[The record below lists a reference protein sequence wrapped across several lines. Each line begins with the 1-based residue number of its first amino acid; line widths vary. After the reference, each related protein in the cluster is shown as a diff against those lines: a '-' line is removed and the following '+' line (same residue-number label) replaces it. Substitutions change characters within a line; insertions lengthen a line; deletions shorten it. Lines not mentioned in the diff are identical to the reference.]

1 MDEQLKLLI
10 AALASQM
17 GGSFNP
23 SLMASAEP
31 ENNVSPANIASA
43 MNPNVLL
50 SSGLVDPYTVQS
62 GIDSVYQ
69 QMLAEWESRNQ
80 VNLPPEASDLWLSPV
95 TSKYSSNDE
104 VSVFMNEMFTAI
116 KNGTTTAEKV
126 KTAIAANDSVAPEA
140 VKSSYADV
148 SVDLDKY
155 SKLAEAQAQAKL
167 KFEITNAQ
175 NGVTTAPA
183 PTLEQARFKFYK
195 DLGAPE
201 MALLPD
207 AGFGYDFDPSMFGD
221 KDRASRLDKLI
232 GEQQGLVDEGAAGAA
247 YTQKQAD
254 VYTAKGNAAAAR
266 AAGDKARQ
274 EYLDANA
281 KPDQITQVLDWF
293 SRNGQGIL
301 GKAFGK
307 DKTSERKNLAN
318 KAGEEAMKRELARL
332 NNIAPVSAETSKY
345 GDAKRSLDIYRN
357 IQLEDDAYNKR
368 VADLVSQKLAAQG
381 RTPNRDAINQLLGY
395 AATVN
400 KKN

>member
-1 MDEQLKLLI
+1 MDEELKLLI
-10 AALASQM
+10 AALAQQM

-50 SSGLVDPYTVQS
+50 SSGLVDPSTISS
-62 GIDSVYQ
+62 GIGSVYQ

-126 KTAIAANDSVAPEA
+126 KAAIADNDSVAPEA

-195 DLGAPE
+195 DLGVPE

-232 GEQQGLVDEGAAGAA
+232 GEQQGFVDEGAAGAA

-274 EYLDANA
+274 EYLDTNA

-307 DKTSERKNLAN
+307 DKTSERKNLAT

-332 NNIAPVSAETSKY
+332 SRVAPVSAETSRY

-357 IQLEDDAYNKR
+357 IQLEDDAYNQR

-381 RTPNRDAINQLLGY
+381 RTPNQDAINQLLGY

-400 KKN
+400 KKK

>member
-1 MDEQLKLLI
+1 
-10 AALASQM
+10 M

-50 SSGLVDPYTVQS
+50 SSGLVDPSTTIQS
-62 GIDSVYQ
+62 GIGSVYQ
-69 QMLAEWESRNQ
+69 QMLAEWESRYQ

-126 KTAIAANDSVAPEA
+126 KAAIAANDSVAPEA
-140 VKSSYADV
+140 VKSAYADV

-195 DLGAPE
+195 DLGVPE

-207 AGFGYDFDPSMFGD
+207 AGFGYDFDPSLFAD
-221 KDRASRLDKLI
+221 KATSELLGGQIAKQEGLARRTKGASDYA
-232 GEQQGLVDEGAAGAA
+232 QSQ
-247 YTQKQAD
+247 TD

-301 GKAFGK
+301 GDVFGK
-307 DKTSERKNLAN
+307 DKTSERKNLAT

-332 NNIAPVSAETSKY
+332 SEVAPVSVETPYTQSQQNLLRLR
-345 GDAKRSLDIYRN
+345 GAQASADR
-357 IQLEDDAYNKR
+357 YNQQ

-381 RTPNRDAINQLLGY
+381 RTPNQDAINQLLGY

>member
-1 MDEQLKLLI
+1 
-10 AALASQM
+10 
-17 GGSFNP
+17 
-23 SLMASAEP
+23 
-31 ENNVSPANIASA
+31 
-43 MNPNVLL
+43 
-50 SSGLVDPYTVQS
+50 
-62 GIDSVYQ
+62 
-69 QMLAEWESRNQ
+69 MLAEWESREQ

-95 TSKYSSNDE
+95 TGKYSSEDE
-104 VSVFMNEMFTAI
+104 VSTFMNSAFDAI
-116 KNGTTTAEKV
+116 KNLGWTEDQVLTAIQKDTLGLPVPQAVKNNAAQYYADIADFTKKV
-126 KTAIAANDSVAPEA
+126 KQQSD
-140 VKSSYADV
+140 
-148 SVDLDKY
+148 
-155 SKLAEAQAQAKL
+155 AKL

-195 DLGAPE
+195 NLGVPE

-207 AGFGYDFDPSMFGD
+207 VSAKYQFDPSMFGD

-232 GEQQGLVDEGAAGAA
+232 GEQQGLVDKGAAGAA

-307 DKTSERKNLAN
+307 DKTSERKNLAT

-332 NNIAPVSAETSKY
+332 SRVAPVSAETSRY

-357 IQLEDDAYNKR
+357 IQLEDDAYNQR

-381 RTPNRDAINQLLGY
+381 RTPNQDAINQLLGY

-400 KKN
+400 KKK